1 MIIKKFVIGEI
12 ANNNYLLVENNE
24 AILIDCTDIIPELDA
39 TLKEYN
45 AELKSV
51 LLTHGHFDHIKGVKN
66 LQDKYNITVYLH
78 EDDRELLEKT
88 NEFMDMV
95 MMPHINIPHID
106 IYIKDGDKIKF
117 ADKEIDVIHLPGHTQ
132 GGVGYKIDNTL
143 FSGDTIFLGTVGRTD
158 LPGGDYE
165 QLKRSIQERI
175 FTLDENIMIYTGH
188 GAETSVGQE
197 KRYNSMV

>member
-1 MIIKKFVIGEI
+1 M
-12 ANNNYLLVENNE
+12 
-24 AILIDCTDIIPELDA
+24 DA
-39 TLKEYN
+39 TLKDYN

-51 LLTHGHFDHIKGVKN
+51 LLTHGHFDHIKGVKK

-165 QLKRSIQERI
+165 QLKRSIRERI

>member
-1 MIIKKFVIGEI
+1 
-12 ANNNYLLVENNE
+12 
-24 AILIDCTDIIPELDA
+24 
-39 TLKEYN
+39 
-45 AELKSV
+45 
-51 LLTHGHFDHIKGVKN
+51 
-66 LQDKYNITVYLH
+66 
-78 EDDRELLEKT
+78 
-88 NEFMDMV
+88 

-165 QLKRSIQERI
+165 QLKRSIRERI